1 MRTLVT
7 GGTGFIGRHLLR
19 QLNQPVVLSRNASA
33 AQSSLAPLDAEAFDW
48 SPESAPPPAQAFER
62 VDRVVHLA
70 GESIVGRWTSAK
82 RKRLRKSRIQGTQH
96 LVETLVSLPH
106 PPSVLVSA
114 SAVGYYGSQGDKIL
128 DEGADS
134 GDDFLAELC
143 RDWETA
149 AEVAR
154 EAGIRVVIPRIGLVL
169 GRDGGALA
177 KMLGPF
183 RFGVGGVLG
192 NGQQWMPWI
201 HIQDLV
207 NLILYLLDH
216 DTLSGPVNATAPT
229 PVTNQEFTKALGER
243 LGRPTILPAPAFM
256 LRLVLG
262 PFSTALLSS
271 QRVVPSVA
279 SEAGFEFRYPKIQN
293 AIEDLIDTK
302 AS

>member
-7 GGTGFIGRHLLR
+7 GGTGFIGRHILR
-19 QLNQPVVLSRNASA
+19 ELKQPVVLSRNASA

-48 SPESAPPPAQAFER
+48 SPGFAPPPAQAFER

-82 RKRLRKSRIQGTQH
+82 KKRLRESRIRGTQH

-106 PPSVLVSA
+106 PPAVLVSA

-128 DEGADS
+128 DETADP

-143 RDWETA
+143 REWEA
-149 AEVAR
+149 AALAAR

-169 GRDGGALA
+169 GKDGGALA
-177 KMLGPF
+177 KMLVPF
-183 RFGVGGVLG
+183 RFGLGGVLG
-192 NGQQWMPWI
+192 NGRQWMPWI
-201 HIQDLV
+201 HIEDLV
-207 NLILYLLDH
+207 SLILYLLDH
-216 DTLSGPVNATAPT
+216 DTLSGPVNATAPH
-229 PVTNQEFTKALGER
+229 PITNQEFTKTLGKR
-243 LGRPTILPAPAFM
+243 LGKPTVLPAPAFM
-256 LRLVLG
+256 LRLMLG

-279 SEAGFEFRYPKIQN
+279 SEAGFEFRYPDIQN
-293 AIEDLIDTK
+293 ALADLIDSK
-302 AS
+302 G